1 MLGPAYV
8 ASTMGGVVTGMIVG
22 DSLGAIPQAAAVPAT
37 SSSAAP
43 KVTAEGTPVSGNNVT
58 ARQTVFMSAGYVIAA
73 MAILLLGSRF
83 LRDARIG

>member
-1 MLGPAYV
+1 MLGMSYV
-8 ASTMGGVVTGMIVG
+8 ASTLGGTVTGMIVG
-22 DSLGAIPQAAAVPAT
+22 DAMGAVPQTAAVPAT

-43 KVTAEGTPVSGNNVT
+43 KVTAEGTPVSSNVT